1 MRLSG
6 ESRRASLKTGKA
18 LLRMAVLMT
27 GEQKLSEYRQVVQG
41 RSNIGNYCV
50 VAGFLSGRLDAQPEA
65 ALQAFYFSDMNNLL
79 QVGIKTIPLGQTEGQ
94 QLLYEL
100 YPKLNAAVEKTI
112 QNQNEELENF
122 VPYMNLMS
130 M

>member
-1 MRLSG
+1 M
-6 ESRRASLKTGKA
+6 
-18 LLRMAVLMT
+18 
-27 GEQKLSEYRQVVQG
+27 
-41 RSNIGNYCV
+41 

-130 M
+130 MQHETLYSRLYMS